1 MTSNFRDSTVYEKCL
16 KLSPIRF
23 PRMLYSLNGGRK
35 FCRVCTFAQARLSLN
50 KCDKRTIS
58 LLRFSHVMYDA
69 LATTFFCIRGAV
81 QNSLE
86 SVHLLRLDHESFS
99 LTKTHITHS
108 ISAYVSFIYR
118 MAVESSGFLASN
130 IPGYHV
136 ERSCT
141 FE

>member
-1 MTSNFRDSTVYEKCL
+1 MSKIIQDWYHPFDFRIC
-16 KLSPIRF
+16 
-23 PRMLYSLNGGRK
+23 MLYSLNGGRK
-35 FCRVCTFAQARLSLN
+35 FCRVCAFGQARLSLN

-69 LATTFFCIRGAV
+69 LATTFFFIRGAV

-86 SVHLLRLDHESFS
+86 SVHLLRLDHKSFS
-99 LTKTHITHS
+99 LTNTHITHS

-118 MAVESSGFLASN
+118 MEVESSGFLASN
-130 IPGYHV
+130 SQQRDFPGYHV